1 MKVLKG
7 ARKFLK
13 RVAESV
19 LDIDETSVPVSHM
32 RMFEEF
38 AGKFQFEINT
48 DDVKEF
54 LGLLK
59 HKHLVDEIVVSSLN
73 GSAICSTNGNAVS
86 QAVTGAALFNYI
98 KSEIPKSETILI
110 RANGTNAWHMIFPLN
125 KKLYIVKASSDLSTP
140 ELKALGREI
149 DNFLMRHQAI

>member
-1 MKVLKG
+1 MLNS
-7 ARKFLK
+7 ARRLLK
-13 RVAESV
+13 RLAERV
-19 LDIDETSVPVSHM
+19 LDIDDTAQPTAHIKF
-32 RMFEEF
+32 FEDYL
-38 AGKFQFEINT
+38 GKYHFDTNT
-48 DDVKEF
+48 ADVKEF
-54 LGLLK
+54 LGTLK
-59 HKHLVDEIVVSSLN
+59 RKHLVDEIVVSSLN

-110 RANGTNAWHMIFPLN
+110 PANGTNAWHMIFPLN